1 MYTVDFYLNFI
12 QYINVSIV
20 SVTPGK
26 TDFPVLT
33 SKLVKYK
40 DAGMK
45 NKWTTGDI
53 RLLRK
58 YYLQQQSLK
67 VMSRLLGR
75 SPTAI
80 NKCLT
85 RFKIRPMKPTLF
97 FSLPKKT
104 VKHYGQTHETTQTEL
119 EYMVLFYAETVL
131 RMVAQKI
138 EPDRYRVG
146 RQGAQEIMTFAQI
159 LLRVNTDRVQ
169 RNFPPFT
176 RI

>member
-1 MYTVDFYLNFI
+1 MTR
-12 QYINVSIV
+12 
-20 SVTPGK
+20 
-26 TDFPVLT
+26 
-33 SKLVKYK
+33 
-40 DAGMK
+40 
-45 NKWTTGDI
+45 KWTTGDI

-85 RFKIRPMKPTLF
+85 RFKIRPIKSTLF

-104 VKHYGQTHETTQTEL
+104 VKHYGQTHETTQAEL
-119 EYMVLFYAETVL
+119 EYMVLFYAQTVL
-131 RMVAQKI
+131 QMAIDKI
-138 EPDRYRVG
+138 APDRYRVG
-146 RQGAQEIMTFAQI
+146 QDTMSFAQI
-159 LLRVNTDRVQ
+159 LLRVNTDRVH

-176 RI
+176 QM

>member
-1 MYTVDFYLNFI
+1 MTKKYTI
-12 QYINVSIV
+12 
-20 SVTPGK
+20 
-26 TDFPVLT
+26 
-33 SKLVKYK
+33 
-40 DAGMK
+40 
-45 NKWTTGDI
+45 KWTTGDI

-85 RFKIRPMKPTLF
+85 RFKIRPIKPTLF

-104 VKHYGQTHETTQTEL
+104 VKHYGQTHETTYAEL
-119 EYMVLFYAETVL
+119 ETMVLFYAKTVL
-131 RMVAQKI
+131 HMDVEIIAPNQYK
-138 EPDRYRVG
+138 VG
-146 RQGAQEIMTFAQI
+146 REIMTFSQI

-169 RNFPPFT
+169 RNLPSLT
-176 RI
+176 LS

>member
-1 MYTVDFYLNFI
+1 MTKKYTN
-12 QYINVSIV
+12 Q
-20 SVTPGK
+20 
-26 TDFPVLT
+26 
-33 SKLVKYK
+33 
-40 DAGMK
+40 
-45 NKWTTGDI
+45 WTTGDI

-75 SPTAI
+75 TPTAI

-85 RFKIRPMKPTLF
+85 RFKIRPIKPTLF

-104 VKHYGQTHETTQTEL
+104 VKHYGQTHETTRGEL
-119 EYMVLFYAETVL
+119 EHMTLFYAKTVL
-131 RMVAQKI
+131 HMDI
-138 EPDRYRVG
+138 ETIAPDRYRVG
-146 RQGAQEIMTFAQI
+146 QETMTFAQI

-176 RI
+176 KI

>member
-1 MYTVDFYLNFI
+1 
-12 QYINVSIV
+12 
-20 SVTPGK
+20 
-26 TDFPVLT
+26 
-33 SKLVKYK
+33 
-40 DAGMK
+40 MK

-53 RLLRK
+53 KLLRK

-85 RFKIRPMKPTLF
+85 RFKIRPIKPALF

-104 VKHYGQTHETTQTEL
+104 VKHYGQTHEMTQTEL

-131 RMVAQKI
+131 RMDVETVA
-138 EPDRYRVG
+138 PDRYRVG
-146 RQGAQEIMTFAQI
+146 QENMTFAQI
-159 LLRVNTDRVQ
+159 LLRVNADRVQ
-169 RNFPPFT
+169 RNFSPFT
-176 RI
+176 CI

>member
-1 MYTVDFYLNFI
+1 MTKKYTI
-12 QYINVSIV
+12 R
-20 SVTPGK
+20 
-26 TDFPVLT
+26 
-33 SKLVKYK
+33 
-40 DAGMK
+40 
-45 NKWTTGDI
+45 WTTSDI

-85 RFKIRPMKPTLF
+85 RFKIRPTKPTLF
-97 FSLPKKT
+97 FPLPKKT
-104 VKHYGQTHETTQTEL
+104 VKHYGQTQETTSTEL
-119 EYMVLFYAETVL
+119 EHMVLLYAKTVL
-131 RMVAQKI
+131 HKDVEMITA
-138 EPDRYRVG
+138 DRYRMG
-146 RQGAQEIMTFAQI
+146 QETMTFAQI
-159 LLRVNTDRVQ
+159 LFRVNTDRVQ